1 MKKAVI
7 LDTSAIIYRSH
18 FALMGM
24 KNSQGLPTG
33 ATFGFINTLENVIKE
48 FSPDYLVAC
57 LDVKRDELER
67 SDELETYKANR
78 ESMPEEIVAQLNII
92 MEVLDGYNIPKY
104 KKNGQEADD
113 VIATFATNFSKDEEQ
128 IETFIITGDK
138 DLTQLVNEKINIA
151 LLGKGNGKGSNF
163 RYIRNDDD
171 VIDYLGVSPDK
182 IPDLFGLM
190 GDKSDGIP
198 GVTGIGPKNGVKLIT
213 TYQNLENLYK
223 NIDDLKGKQKE
234 NLINDKEKAFL
245 SRELATVKRELEI
258 EYDKNKLKFEN
269 KNFEKLFEIYKK
281 MEFKRFSENLEEE
294 RKRVLNQNLK
304 NSDEISEEDRKMQLK
319 LQKEIEEMEEKKK
332 RILEEEAEYD
342 KENPIF
348 NGISNFYS
356 NKNNSEKLDTLNI
369 LEIKKEIFQKNKNN
383 KNIDYKIANWNN
395 AHEIIKEMENK
406 VAIFENIFGLS
417 IFDGNENVILLN
429 SDLEKALNTE
439 KTVQNNLFD
448 KIESCD
454 NKNISKIYEELNK
467 KEIIAY
473 NIKEYMKKHSN
484 YFDAII
490 SGKNYSF
497 SPLRN
502 ENKNTEIDYTIKS
515 KNYFDVMIASYVLE
529 TEGENEIEN
538 IIKNELE
545 VEISSFETEFQ
556 KERRKRNFD
565 GLSDKIKA
573 EFLAIR
579 GFYIY
584 NLEKILKVELKNN
597 GLIEV
602 YENLESKLIPVL
614 AQMEENGIKIDKNY
628 FKNFEN
634 ELNEKINKL
643 ILNIHKIADD
653 EEFNIDSSQQLGE
666 ILFEKMQIPVVKK
679 TKTRYSTD
687 VEVLEKIANDNEL
700 SDEKREIA
708 KNLLEYRAFKKLLST
723 YIEPIPQYADKD
735 DRIHTTFN
743 QNGTATGRLSSAN
756 PNLQNIPARTDDG
769 MRIRTGFV
777 AQDGYSLISFDY
789 SQIELRV
796 LAELSKDKTLIFA
809 YREDKDLHDLTAR
822 KIFLKNDDEK
832 VSREERSIAK
842 VINFSILYG
851 KTNFGLSKELNISV
865 GDAAQYIKTYFE
877 EYPRVQKFLNIVTE
891 TAKLHNFVETFYGTR
906 RYIKG
911 IDSQNKNTLA
921 QAIRM
926 AVNTVVQGT
935 AANVIK
941 IVMIK
946 LHEELKNDENIKM
959 LLQVHDELI
968 FEVKDGFEE
977 IYMKKIK
984 DIMENTVKFEK
995 VPLKANGN
1003 IAKNWGLLK

>member
-104 KKNGQEADD
+104 KKKGQEADD
-113 VIATFATNFSKDEEQ
+113 VIATFATNFSKDEEPIQ
-128 IETFIITGDK
+128 TFIITGDK
-138 DLTQLVNEKINIA
+138 DLTQLVNEQITIA
-151 LLGKGNGKGSNF
+151 LLGKGNGNDSNF

-281 MEFKRFSENLEEE
+281 MEFKRFSETLEEE

-356 NKNNSEKLDTLNI
+356 NKNNSEKLDILNI

-429 SDLEKALNTE
+429 SDLEKVLNGE
-439 KTVQNNLFD
+439 KTVQINLFD

-502 ENKNTEIDYTIKS
+502 ENKNTKIDYTIKS

-597 GLIEV
+597 GLLEV

-634 ELNEKINKL
+634 QLNEKINKL

-687 VEVLEKIANDNEL
+687 MEVLEKIADDNEL

-809 YREDKDLHDLTAR
+809 YKEDKDLHDLTAR

>member
-151 LLGKGNGKGSNF
+151 LLGKGNGKDSNF

-356 NKNNSEKLDTLNI
+356 NKNNSEKLDILNI

-395 AHEIIKEMENK
+395 AHKIIKEMENK

-429 SDLEKALNTE
+429 SDLEKALNAE

-515 KNYFDVMIASYVLE
+515 KDYFDVMIASYVLE

-538 IIKNELE
+538 IVKNELE
-545 VEISSFETEFQ
+545 IEISSFETEFQ

-597 GLIEV
+597 GLLEV

-687 VEVLEKIANDNEL
+687 VEVLEKIADDNEL

-809 YREDKDLHDLTAR
+809 YKEDKDLHDLTAR

>member
-104 KKNGQEADD
+104 KKKGQEADD
-113 VIATFATNFSKDEEQ
+113 VIATFATNFSKDEEPIQ
-128 IETFIITGDK
+128 TFIITGDK

-151 LLGKGNGKGSNF
+151 LLGKGNGKDSNF
-163 RYIRNDDD
+163 KYIRNDDD

-406 VAIFENIFGLS
+406 IAIFENIFGLS

-429 SDLEKALNTE
+429 SDLEKALNAE

-597 GLIEV
+597 GLLEV

-687 VEVLEKIANDNEL
+687 VEVLEKIADDNEL

-809 YREDKDLHDLTAR
+809 YKEDKDLHDLTAR

>member
-151 LLGKGNGKGSNF
+151 LLGKGNGKDSNF

-281 MEFKRFSENLEEE
+281 MEFKRFIENLEEE

-356 NKNNSEKLDTLNI
+356 NKNNSEKLDILNI

-429 SDLEKALNTE
+429 SDLEKALNAE

-597 GLIEV
+597 GLLEV

-809 YREDKDLHDLTAR
+809 YKEDKDLHDLTAR

>member
-104 KKNGQEADD
+104 KKKGQEADD

-151 LLGKGNGKGSNF
+151 LLGKGNGKDSNF

-356 NKNNSEKLDTLNI
+356 NKNNSEKFDILNI

-395 AHEIIKEMENK
+395 AHKIIKEMENK
-406 VAIFENIFGLS
+406 IAIFENIFGLS

-429 SDLEKALNTE
+429 SDLEKALNAE

-502 ENKNTEIDYTIKS
+502 ENKNTKIDYTIKS

-597 GLIEV
+597 GLLEV

-809 YREDKDLHDLTAR
+809 YKEDKDLHDLTAR

-968 FEVKDGFEE
+968 FEIKDGFEE

>member
-151 LLGKGNGKGSNF
+151 LLGKGNGKDSNF

-406 VAIFENIFGLS
+406 IAIFENIFGLS

-429 SDLEKALNTE
+429 SDLEKALNAE

-484 YFDAII
+484 YFDI

-597 GLIEV
+597 GLLEV

-687 VEVLEKIANDNEL
+687 VEVLEKIADDNEL

-809 YREDKDLHDLTAR
+809 YKEDKDLHDLTAR

>member
-113 VIATFATNFSKDEEQ
+113 VIATFATNFSKDEEP

-138 DLTQLVNEKINIA
+138 DLTQLVNKKINIA
-151 LLGKGNGKGSNF
+151 LLGKGNGKDSNF

-281 MEFKRFSENLEEE
+281 MEFKRFIENLEEE

-304 NSDEISEEDRKMQLK
+304 NSDEISEENRKMQLK

-356 NKNNSEKLDTLNI
+356 NKNNSEKLDILNI

-429 SDLEKALNTE
+429 SDLEKALNAE

-597 GLIEV
+597 GLLEV

-687 VEVLEKIANDNEL
+687 VEVLEKIADDNEL

-809 YREDKDLHDLTAR
+809 YKEDKDLHDLTAR

>member
-104 KKNGQEADD
+104 KKKGQEADD

-151 LLGKGNGKGSNF
+151 LLGKGNGKDSNF

-342 KENPIF
+342 KKNPIY
-348 NGISNFYS
+348 NGISSFYS

-406 VAIFENIFGLS
+406 IAIFENIFGLS

-429 SDLEKALNTE
+429 SDLEKALNAE

-448 KIESCD
+448 KIENCD

-497 SPLRN
+497 STLRN

-597 GLIEV
+597 GLLEV

-809 YREDKDLHDLTAR
+809 YKEDKDLHDLTAR

>member
-104 KKNGQEADD
+104 KKKGQEADD

-151 LLGKGNGKGSNF
+151 LLGKGNGKDSNF

-342 KENPIF
+342 KKNPIY
-348 NGISNFYS
+348 NGISSFYS

-406 VAIFENIFGLS
+406 IAIFENIFGLS

-429 SDLEKALNTE
+429 SDLEKALNAE

-448 KIESCD
+448 KIENCD

-497 SPLRN
+497 STLRN

-584 NLEKILKVELKNN
+584 NLEKILKAELKNN
-597 GLIEV
+597 GLLEV

-687 VEVLEKIANDNEL
+687 VEVLEKIADDNEL

-809 YREDKDLHDLTAR
+809 YKEDKDLHDLTAR